1 MNKLLQVDNRFQSK
15 GGYRNPLDNKLLP
28 GAIGPLLGAVTRGL
42 GEAKK

>member
-15 GGYRNPLDNKLLP
+15 GGYRIPLDKLLP